1 MIEAVKVEREGARP
15 HGTYLD
21 KRGLKSWLFTLDHKR
36 IGLMYMAIS
45 ILFFLVGG
53 LFALIFRTE
62 LMFPGKQ
69 FLSPYAHNVLFT
81 LHGAI
86 LIFMVII
93 PFIPAGFGNFFLPIM
108 IGARDVAFPRL
119 NLMSVWLFAIGGL
132 LLLFSLL
139 FGPIDTGWTFY
150 TPYSANKGLNV
161 FIVSLSVFILGM
173 SSILTGLNFI
183 VTVHKLR
190 APGMT
195 WGRLPLFVWALYAT
209 SIVQVIATPVLG
221 ITLLLLGLENLFNI
235 GFFDPRLGGDP
246 VLFQHLFWFYSH
258 PAVYLMILPAFGV
271 VSDVISVHSRK
282 HIFGYWFIAASSIA
296 IAFIGFIVWGHHMFT
311 AGMSPTADILF
322 SFLTYFV
329 AVPTA
334 VKIFNWVATM
344 YKGKIRFTAPMLYI
358 IAFLIIFLVGGL
370 TGLFLA
376 SLGTDIHLHDTYF
389 VVAHFHYTM
398 VGAAIF
404 AIFAAAFHWLPKM
417 FGRMYDERLAK
428 IGWFFNF
435 TGFMLTFAPQFILG
449 MYGMPRRYWDYP
461 AEFQPLHFVSTLGS
475 YMIAIGVLL
484 SLYVIFKAIKSGEKA
499 PDNPWGGLSLEWQVP
514 SPPPTENF
522 VEEPVVQ
529 HGPYDFGKKGGH

>member
-1 MIEAVKVEREGARP
+1 MIEAAKVEKGEARP
-15 HGTYLD
+15 YETYLD
-21 KRGLKSWLFTLDHKR
+21 KKGLMSWLFTLDHKR
-36 IGLMYMAIS
+36 IGLMYLAIS
-45 ILFFLVGG
+45 AIFFLVGG

-81 LHGAI
+81 LHGAL

-93 PFIPAGFGNFFLPIM
+93 PMIPAGFGNFFLPIM
-108 IGARDVAFPRL
+108 VGAKDVAFPRL

-132 LLLFSLL
+132 LLLLSLL

-150 TPYSANKGLNV
+150 TPYSASKGLNV
-161 FIVSLSVFILGM
+161 FIVSLAVFILGM

-183 VTVHKLR
+183 VTTHKLR
-190 APGMT
+190 AKG
-195 WGRLPLFVWALYAT
+195 
-209 SIVQVIATPVLG
+209 
-221 ITLLLLGLENLFNI
+221 

-271 VSDVISVHSRK
+271 VSEVVSIHSRK
-282 HIFGYWFIAASSIA
+282 HIFGYWFIAASSLA

-311 AGMSPTADILF
+311 AGMSPEADILF
-322 SFLTYFV
+322 SFLTFFV

-358 IAFLIIFLVGGL
+358 FAFLFIFLVGGL

-376 SLGTDIHLHDTYF
+376 SVGTDIHLHDTYF
-389 VVAHFHYTM
+389 VVAHFHFTM
-398 VGAAIF
+398 VGAAVF
-404 AIFAAAFHWLPKM
+404 AIFAAFFHWLP
-417 FGRMYDERLAK
+417 
-428 IGWFFNF
+428 
-435 TGFMLTFAPQFILG
+435 
-449 MYGMPRRYWDYP
+449 
-461 AEFQPLHFVSTLGS
+461 EFWPYHFVSTIGAF
-475 YMIAIGVLL
+475 MIATGVLI
-484 SLYVIFKAIKSGEKA
+484 SFGVILHAILKGRKAS
-499 PDNPWGGLSLEWQVP
+499 DNPWGGMSLEWKIP

-522 VEEPVVQ
+522 LEEPVVT
-529 HGPYDFGKKGGH
+529 HGPYDFGKKEGH

>member
-1 MIEAVKVEREGARP
+1 MIEVTKVEKGEARP
-15 HGTYLD
+15 YETYLD
-21 KRGLKSWLFTLDHKR
+21 KKGLISWLFTLDHKR
-36 IGLMYMAIS
+36 IGLMYLAIS
-45 ILFFLVGG
+45 MIFFLVGG

-69 FLSPYAHNVLFT
+69 FMTPYAHNVLFT
-81 LHGAI
+81 LHGAL

-93 PFIPAGFGNFFLPIM
+93 PMIPAGFGNFFLPIM
-108 IGARDVAFPRL
+108 VGARDVAFPRL

-132 LLLFSLL
+132 LLLLSLL

-150 TPYSANKGLNV
+150 TPYSASKGLNV
-161 FIVSLSVFILGM
+161 FIVSLAVFILGM

-190 APGMT
+190 AKGMT

-209 SIVQVIATPVLG
+209 SIVQLIATPVLG
-221 ITLLLLGLENLFNI
+221 ITLLLLGLENILKI
-235 GFFDPRLGGDP
+235 GFFDPRLGGDA

-271 VSDVISVHSRK
+271 VSEVVSIHSRK
-282 HIFGYWFIAASSIA
+282 HIFGYWFIAASSLA

-322 SFLTYFV
+322 SFLTFFV

-358 IAFLIIFLVGGL
+358 FAFLFIFLVGGL

-376 SLGTDIHLHDTYF
+376 SVGTDIHLHDTYF
-389 VVAHFHYTM
+389 VVAHFHFTM
-398 VGAAIF
+398 VGAAVF
-404 AIFAAAFHWLPKM
+404 AIFAAFFHWLPKM
-417 FGRMYDERLAK
+417 FGKMYNEKWAK
-428 IGWFFNF
+428 IGWFLNFVGFN
-435 TGFMLTFAPQFILG
+435 LTFIPQFIMG
-449 MYGMPRRYWDYP
+449 SMGMPRRYWDYP
-461 AEFQPLHFVSTLGS
+461 VEFWPYHFVSTIGAF
-475 YMIAIGVLL
+475 MIATGVLISIGVILHARL
-484 SLYVIFKAIKSGEKA
+484 KGKKA
-499 PDNPWGGLSLEWQVP
+499 PDNPWGGMSLEWQIP

-522 VEEPVVQ
+522 LKEPVVT
-529 HGPYDFGKKGGH
+529 HGPYDFGKKEGH